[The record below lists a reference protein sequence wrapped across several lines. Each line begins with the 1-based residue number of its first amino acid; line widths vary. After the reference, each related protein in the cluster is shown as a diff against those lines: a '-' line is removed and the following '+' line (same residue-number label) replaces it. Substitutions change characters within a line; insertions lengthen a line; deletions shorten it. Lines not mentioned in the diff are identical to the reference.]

1 MLTFNVIHT
10 AVRLCT
16 RAYVI
21 IAHAYRDCI
30 SYGIALLVHSHSM
43 ITMHARDR
51 TRTHVWVLRIFL
63 SSTLYSSFD
72 ISARKGKGKT
82 INWQQLLHVCTLCT
96 ILVVSYCAKYK
107 LVCQHERYHSTCTCT
122 CLHRSFN
129 LIQFHQDCW
138 QNNRVL
144 FFFLFRPGRPVA
156 SSLLLRLRWA
166 TARIGPT
173 VIANSRTKFWKK

>member
-1 MLTFNVIHT
+1 
-10 AVRLCT
+10 
-16 RAYVI
+16 
-21 IAHAYRDCI
+21 
-30 SYGIALLVHSHSM
+30 
-43 ITMHARDR
+43 MHARVRHYSPCISRLHIVRYSLTGAFAFHDYNACSR
-51 TRTHVWVLRIFL
+51 SHTYVHMYGYCAFSFHQHSAHRSIFL
-63 SSTLYSSFD
+63 LATFD
-72 ISARKGKGKT
+72 
-82 INWQQLLHVCTLCT
+82 WQQLLHVCTLCT

-156 SSLLLRLRWA
+156 SSTLALLLRLRWA